1 MNFRSESAGRHRPRG
16 RGRAARVL
24 GLVLIA
30 GAGAAPAWMGIAEAF
45 QQPADAAPQLDAR
58 HVTRRGVPEDFIF
71 ASDYVWLDDR

>member
-1 MNFRSESAGRHRPRG
+1 MNFRSNSADRHRPRG
-16 RGRAARVL
+16 SDRVVRVL

-30 GAGAAPAWMGIAEAF
+30 GAGVAPAWMGIAEAF

-58 HVTRRGVPEDFIF
+58 HMTRRGVPDDFIF